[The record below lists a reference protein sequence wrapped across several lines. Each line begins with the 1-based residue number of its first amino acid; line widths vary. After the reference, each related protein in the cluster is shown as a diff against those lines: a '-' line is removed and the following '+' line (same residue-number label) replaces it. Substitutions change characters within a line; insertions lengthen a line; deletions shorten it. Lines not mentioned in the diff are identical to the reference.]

1 VKQQRKQKTKIKAE
15 PSKREKIIK
24 GIAIF
29 AFWILVW
36 QLASMYVGYDI
47 LLVPP
52 HKVAL
57 ALVQLVQQADFWI
70 AVSTSLYRIMLGY
83 LFAVALGCLLA
94 LLGARFSLLHQV
106 LYPLLSVIKAT
117 PVASFIILALIW
129 IKSAYLSAFIAFMM
143 VLPMIYS
150 NLYIGL
156 QNIDIK
162 LLEVAQVF
170 RFSKGSILRNIY
182 LPSLKPYLLSA
193 CTVSLG
199 FAWKSGVAAEVIG
212 LPNDTIG
219 NYLYYAK
226 VHFNMAELFAWT
238 VVIVLLSVLVEKVL
252 VSLLKLLERR

>member
-1 VKQQRKQKTKIKAE
+1 MKQQRNKNKNGNAEESRKIKL
-15 PSKREKIIK
+15 IK
-24 GIAIF
+24 GAAIF
-29 AFWILVW
+29 AFWLLVW
-36 QLASMYVGYDI
+36 QLASIYIGYDI

-52 HKVAL
+52 HKVAQ
-57 ALVQLVQQADFWI
+57 ALITLVQQSDFWL
-70 AVSTSLYRIMLGY
+70 AVFTSLYRIMLGY
-83 LFAVALGCLLA
+83 LAAVALGCILA
-94 LLGARFSLLHQV
+94 ILGGRFSLLHQM

-129 IKSAYLSAFIAFMM
+129 IKSSYLSAFIAFMM

-156 QNIDIK
+156 QNIDPK

-170 RFSKGSILRNIY
+170 RFSKGNILRNIY

-238 VVIVLLSVLVEKVL
+238 IVIVLLSVLVEKVL
-252 VSLLKLLERR
+252 VSLLKLPERR